1 MGMERILKDGS
12 TVVLRPIRPDDKQS
26 LARALGMLSPA
37 SVYARFLG
45 PKPRF
50 TTSELR
56 YLTEVDGHDHVAVV
70 AERPDE
76 PGTFVAVGRW
86 VRLPEQPQAAEFAI
100 VVGDH
105 LQGLGLGSILADE
118 LARRAKAEGV
128 TRFTASVLSE
138 NAAIVRVM
146 ARLAT
151 HLERHHDGH
160 GHAEVAFDL
169 AA

>member
-1 MGMERILKDGS
+1 MERTLKDGS
-12 TVVLRPIRPDDKQS
+12 TVVLRPIQPDDKHGLD
-26 LARALGMLSPA
+26 LALRRLSPA

-50 TTSELR
+50 TSSELR
-56 YLTEVDGHDHVAVV
+56 YLTEVDGHDHVALVV
-70 AERPDE
+70 EPVGE
-76 PGTFVAVGRW
+76 PGTVVAVGRW
-86 VRLPEQPQAAEFAI
+86 VRLPDEPQTAEFAI

-118 LARRAKAEGV
+118 LALRAKAEGV

-146 ARLAT
+146 ARLST
-151 HLERHHDGH
+151 HLDRHHDGH
-160 GHAEVAFDL
+160 GHSEVAFDL